1 MKKAPNLRLSLR
13 KLIIATMA
21 VGPLAVLPSS
31 LWAVVPTYVAGGL
44 TNSFTVPNGTASVAT
59 SANVANI
66 STTDRAVLVWGTD
79 GTPALTGAASNFN
92 IAVGET
98 YNFIL
103 PSGGAVLNRVT
114 KGAGAGNA
122 ATIAGT
128 LFSNGKVFVLSDS
141 GNIAVSTGAVISTAG
156 GLVLSTLAEGSSG
169 AFTSFGDLSYTGV
182 SNGDITI
189 GATASVGGNITAVGG
204 TVSFAAPS
212 VAGDVVLRS
221 VTSAAGI
228 ALGASVI
235 TGNLSVTTNNGAITQ
250 SGAVL
255 VGTANGT
262 QTTNLTSGTANIDL
276 SNAANDFKVVSVQ
289 TTNVALNTADVTL
302 GDANNITLAASTV
315 GRNLVVNAGGVS
327 GEPSIVTNGALGVGG
342 NATFTATTGNS
353 AITIANG
360 TTIGGNL
367 NVTGTGNLTANVTG
381 NLAIGTIS
389 QAAGNRAVAITS
401 DANLTVVGAV
411 TASNNSTAPGIT
423 LTGTNVTFAG
433 GSVNNT
439 GPVTM
444 NATAGNVTLGTIT
457 ANQITAR
464 ATGDVLQAAG
474 TVVTTNN
481 ATGTSLFVAGN
492 YINVN
497 QANAFANGQTIQ
509 LTGANAD
516 IYSTNNI
523 TLGTT
528 NVTGN
533 VALNTIVAGKNIQL
547 GTGTGTGVG
556 QNIVIGGVLTA
567 NASGAATI
575 TDNDYSSLNVA
586 GGLNLTTGTGAITL
600 NAGNAFGSLSEN
612 TQFGRVSAST
622 TGEITLVE
630 TTTLNLGNITGGN
643 LIATSL
649 SGDIVDSGVL
659 NNTGLLSYFSLP
671 AGNLTLGNTSSSLGR
686 VSIQGGGNHSIVS
699 NSTLTLHTTTNTTG
713 NVSLTTNNGA
723 GVVLTGG
730 NVGGLTVN
738 SNGTVSVT
746 EATTRVGGSLSLT
759 AAGAVTDT
767 APGTLVVGGNATL
780 SSATSLVLDGAN
792 DFSNVVIN
800 NSLNGATIADIND
813 LTISGTSNGTLT
825 ATAGAALTGSVANP
839 WSLVLGNLHVNGLVV
854 ASGNGGGGTSGTI
867 TQAAGTS
874 IHSET
879 LSSFT
884 TRDANIIIGNNG
896 NSFGRV
902 ELFTNPS
909 ASRTVTLVEDST
921 LKLGNVN
928 SRGTTTLTSRFGS
941 IIEDTVDAVVIT
953 NNGTLS
959 ANAVSGSI
967 LIGGTTR
974 ISNTTSGNLT
984 AFTANAPVG
993 AVAVSST
1000 TGNAN
1005 LALGNITANAL
1016 TVTTGNITNGNGTIT
1031 QTGRLN
1037 IFGTT
1042 NLTSINNITLS
1053 NTTNNFGRVFL
1064 TTTNATN
1071 GNIEI
1076 VEGGTLNLGGVTMA
1090 ASATAN
1096 FTATSV
1102 NGNIMDSGLSGL
1114 RPGGTIALPGTGSV
1128 SFSAASGNITLDDPT
1143 LDFPSTSGVSF
1154 TGGNVTI
1161 AVLGQAPLLLGATG
1175 VASTAGNLT
1184 ATSST
1189 GNIGNNGNLTV
1200 TGDALFQTGNG
1211 NITITQPDNRF
1222 GAVRFNAGGVAGA
1235 GQVRINQ
1242 ANDINIITGSSATGV
1257 AEFVSGSYI
1266 TIANRGD
1273 IVSLGSTGNFTAA
1286 GSIVL
1291 PKLIQAVGTLTVFS
1305 PNLKDLSALSQAADL
1320 AGKAPVNLGTGTY
1333 VPPAP

>member
-1 MKKAPNLRLSLR
+1 MKKAPNLKLSLR
-13 KLIIATMA
+13 KVILATMA
-21 VGPLAVLPSS
+21 VGPLAVLPSP
-31 LWAVVPTYVAGGL
+31 LWAVIPTYVVGGT
-44 TNSFTVPNGTASVAT
+44 TNSFTVANGTVSVAST
-59 SANVANI
+59 PNVVANI
-66 STTDRAVLVWGTD
+66 NATDKSVLVWGTD
-79 GTPALTGAASNFN
+79 NTTSLTGAASNFN
-92 IAVGET
+92 IETGQT

-103 PSGGAVLNRVT
+103 PSGGAILNRVT
-114 KGAGAGNA
+114 KGSGVGNA
-122 ATIAGT
+122 ATITGT
-128 LFSNGKVFVLSDS
+128 LFSTGRVFVLSDS
-141 GNIAVSTGAVISTAG
+141 GDIVVSGGATVNTTG
-156 GLVLSTLAEGSSG
+156 GLVLSTLAESSNG
-169 AFTSFGDLSYTGV
+169 GFTSFGDLSYTGA
-182 SNGDITI
+182 SNGSITV
-189 GATASVGGNITAVGG
+189 GATNSLGGNLTAIGG
-204 TVSFAAPS
+204 TVAFSAPN
-212 VAGDVVLRS
+212 VTGDVVLRS
-221 VTSAAGI
+221 VTSGQALN
-228 ALGASVI
+228 LGASNIV
-235 TGNLSVTTNNGAITQ
+235 GNLSVTTNNAAITQ
-250 SGAVL
+250 SGAIV
-255 VGTANGT
+255 VGTTNGT
-262 QTTNLTSGTANIDL
+262 QTTTLTSGTGNITL
-276 SNAANDFKVVSVQ
+276 LNGSNDFKVVSAV
-289 TTNVALNTADVTL
+289 TTANTTTDVSLADT
-302 GDANNITLAASTV
+302 NNITLAASTI
-315 GRNLVVNAGGVS
+315 GGNLTVNAGGVLNEA
-327 GEPSIVTNGALGVGG
+327 GIVTSGALAIGG
-342 NATFTATTGNS
+342 SATFAVTTGNS

-360 TTIGGNL
+360 TTIGSNSTFGGNL

-381 NLAIGTIS
+381 NLAIGNIS
-389 QAAGNRAVAITS
+389 QAVGNRNVVITS
-401 DANLTVVGAV
+401 DANLTVKGTV
-411 TASNNSTAPGIT
+411 TTSNNATQPAIT
-423 LTGTNVTFAG
+423 LTGTNVTFSG
-433 GSVNNT
+433 GSINNT

-464 ATGDVLQAAG
+464 ATGDILQPG
-474 TVVTTNN
+474 GIITTN
-481 ATGTSLFVAGN
+481 ATGGTSLFVAGN

-516 IYSTNNI
+516 IYSINNI

-533 VALNTIVAGKNIQL
+533 VALNTIVPNKNIQF

-556 QNIVIGGVLTA
+556 QNIIIGGVLTA
-567 NASGAATI
+567 NASGNATI

-643 LIATSL
+643 IIATSL
-649 SGDIVDSGVL
+649 TGDIVDSGVL

-699 NSTLTLHTTTNTTG
+699 NNTFTLHTTTNTTG

-723 GVVLTGG
+723 NVVLAGG

-746 EATTRVGGSLSLT
+746 EATTRVSGSLSLT
-759 AAGAVTDT
+759 AANAVTQT
-767 APGTLVVGGNATL
+767 APGSLVVVGNATL

-800 NSLNGATIADIND
+800 NSLNAVTINDIND

-825 ATAGAALTGSVANP
+825 ATAGAALTGSIANP
-839 WSLVLGNLHVNGLVV
+839 WNLVLGNLHVNGLVV

-879 LSSFT
+879 LSQFT
-884 TRDANIIIGNNG
+884 TRDNNIIIGNNG

-902 ELFTNPS
+902 EIFTNPS
-909 ASRTVTLVEDST
+909 AARTVTLVEDGT
-921 LKLGNVN
+921 MKLGNLN
-928 SRGTTTLTSRFGS
+928 SRGTSTLTSRFGS
-941 IIEDTVDAVVIT
+941 IIEDVDNNVNIT
-953 NNGTLS
+953 SNGTL
-959 ANAVSGSI
+959 ATNAASGSV
-967 LIGGTTR
+967 LIG
-974 ISNTTSGNLT
+974 NTTHVTGITTGNVT
-984 AFTANAPVG
+984 AFTANAPAG
-993 AVAVSST
+993 AVAVFTSNNIS
-1000 TGNAN
+1000 
-1005 LALGNITANAL
+1005 LGNVTALAL
-1016 TVTTGNITNGNGTIT
+1016 TVTASNSTT
-1031 QTGRLN
+1031 QSGRLN

-1042 NLTSINNITLS
+1042 NITSGNNITLS

-1071 GNIEI
+1071 GNIQI

-1102 NGNIMDSGLSGL
+1102 NGDIMDSGLVGL
-1114 RPGGTIALPGTGSV
+1114 RPGGTLASPGTGSV
-1128 SFSAASGNITLDDPT
+1128 SFSAANGNITLDDPT
-1143 LDFPSTSGVSF
+1143 LDFASNSGVSF

-1189 GNIGNNGNLTV
+1189 GSIGNNGNLTV
-1200 TGDALFQTGNG
+1200 TGDASFLTGNG
-1211 NITITQPDNRF
+1211 NITVTQPDNRF
-1222 GAVRFNAGGVAGA
+1222 GGVRFNAGGVAGA
-1235 GQVRINQ
+1235 GQVRISQ
-1242 ANDINIITGSSATGV
+1242 ANDMNIITGSSATGA
-1257 AEFVSGSYI
+1257 AELISTGNI
-1266 TIANRGD
+1266 TIVNRGGA
-1273 IVSLGSTGNFTAA
+1273 VSLGSTGNFTA
-1286 GSIVL
+1286 GGTIIL
-1291 PKLIQAVGTLTVFS
+1291 PKLIQAVGNLTVFS
-1305 PNLKDLSALSQAADL
+1305 PSLKDLSALSQSADL
-1320 AGKAPVNLGTGTY
+1320 AGKTPVNLGAGAY